1 MTASSKKFWKNDY
14 IQTAA
19 IIGIIVLIFFGLW
32 FGATLALN
40 NPNPIVV
47 VPSPS
52 MSIPANGVFD
62 GWSYPFDR
70 TLQVGDLL
78 ILQGVNPKDLN
89 TNYSNS
95 DIIVFHEAADPAKL
109 IVHRIA
115 AAQEINGT
123 LYFHTKGDGNP
134 PMKWPNAISPEN
146 YDGMQ
151 IEPQEG
157 VSQDKVIGRVI
168 FRIPWIG
175 NIVLLMQKPEG
186 IIAIGIIVA
195 LLLIIEFVA
204 PILKK
209 KATST
214 MEPTKSESSNNNF

>member
-1 MTASSKKFWKNDY
+1 LTASPKKFWKNDY
-14 IQTAA
+14 VQTAA
-19 IIGIIVLIFFGLW
+19 IIGLIILIFFGLW
-32 FGATLALN
+32 YGATIALN

-89 TNYSNS
+89 TNYPNS

-115 AAQEINGT
+115 TAQEINRT

-134 PMKWPNAISPEN
+134 PIKWPNAISPEN
-146 YDGMQ
+146 YDGMP

-157 VSQDKVIGRVI
+157 VSQDKIIGRVI

-175 NIVLLMQKPEG
+175 NLVLLIQKPEG

-195 LLLIIEFVA
+195 LLIIIEFVA

-209 KATST
+209 KTTPT